1 MMDTGRM
8 TEYKEKGI
16 YKGHGGRQEGGQHTH
31 RYCEGRKEGRHIK
44 NMEGRKEDN
53 THTQDTI
60 REGKEG
66 LRGKHGRQEGGQHT
80 YEILSEK
87 ERRKTHGKHGSQE
100 GRQHTRTCCKE
111 RKEGR
116 HTWETW
122 KKDKYIQRKT
132 EKKKDR
138 HVEYREE
145 VRPKSKNE
153 ETKKNNLSV
162 FIHFSSLDCV
172 RYKM

>member
-60 REGKEG
+60 REGKKEG
-66 LRGKHGRQEGGQHT
+66 P
-80 YEILSEK
+80 
-87 ERRKTHGKHGSQE
+87 HGKHGSQE
-100 GRQHTRTCCKE
+100 GGQHTHKIPSGKE
-111 RKEGR
+111 RRAYVENMEDRKEASTHMKYCQRRKEGR
-116 HTWETW
+116 HMENT
-122 KKDKYIQRKT
+122 
-132 EKKKDR
+132 
-138 HVEYREE
+138 E
-145 VRPKSKNE
+145 VRKEDNTHAHVVRKG
-153 ETKKNNLSV
+153 KKEDTHGKHGKKTS
-162 FIHFSSLDCV
+162 IYRGRQKRKKTGMWSTG
-172 RYKM
+172 RK